1 MSPFSSIKSDRA
13 IQVNIEIM
21 RTITRL
27 RQMFASHEDLRQ
39 KVEDM
44 ESRYD
49 EQFRVVFEAI
59 KQLIKEDEK
68 LKRKI
73 GF

>member
-1 MSPFSSIKSDRA
+1 LYPFSSS
-13 IQVNIEIM
+13 
-21 RTITRL
+21 
-27 RQMFASHEDLRQ
+27 SHEDLRQ

-44 ESRYD
+44 ESRYY

-68 LKRKI
+68 PK
-73 GF
+73 